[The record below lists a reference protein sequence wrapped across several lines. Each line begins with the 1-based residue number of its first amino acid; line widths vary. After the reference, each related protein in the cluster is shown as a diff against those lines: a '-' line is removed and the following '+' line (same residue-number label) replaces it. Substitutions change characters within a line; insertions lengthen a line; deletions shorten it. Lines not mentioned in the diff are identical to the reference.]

1 MVEDVNKIAMSSHSP
16 ALMLENTLSLSQF
29 VIFSTYIIFWCQA
42 MVPPSRVACDYRNLD
57 YLPQSPIQ
65 VQHYAAPA
73 VEQLKNHISVHFFF
87 SFLPFSFEWA
97 WRAVAHGAC
106 GVLNMCSHGVLNRPF
121 IAGKF
126 SLRAPNKLPPY
137 PYETTTLHLLKNH
150 TATTNYH
157 TNSTKYYRH
166 ELQTKNH
173 KSPNQH
179 HQK

>member
-1 MVEDVNKIAMSSHSP
+1 MAKDVNKIAMSSHGH

-57 YLPQSPIQ
+57 YLPQ
-65 VQHYAAPA
+65 
-73 VEQLKNHISVHFFF
+73 QLKNHISVHFFF

-150 TATTNYH
+150 TAQTNYH
-157 TNSTKYYRH
+157 QILHAWASNKESQEPQPTPPEVVERTER
-166 ELQTKNH
+166 
-173 KSPNQH
+173 
-179 HQK
+179 